1 MSLLYT
7 NPVLEET
14 NETKGTGWLQSM
26 PDLRDYTPETPK
38 IAEMAKALKISGK
51 VTSLKAVPATV
62 DLRAWCS
69 PIEDQK
75 TIGSCTAHAAV
86 GIVEY
91 FQRRAFGTHLDG
103 SRLFVYKMTRNLMGV
118 TGDTTAELVEGLRAK
133 IRSMNDTMG
142 IPNTLKDFG
151 IIESE
156 FQEKH

>member
-38 IAEMAKALKISGK
+38 IAEMAKALKIAGK
-51 VTSLKAVPATV
+51 VTSLKAVPTSV

-91 FQRRAFGTHLDG
+91 FERRAFGTHLDG
-103 SRLFVYKMTRNLMGV
+103 SRLFVYKMTRNLMGPAL
-118 TGDTTAELVEGLRAK
+118 GCAA
-133 IRSMNDTMG
+133 
-142 IPNTLKDFG
+142 
-151 IIESE
+151 
-156 FQEKH
+156 